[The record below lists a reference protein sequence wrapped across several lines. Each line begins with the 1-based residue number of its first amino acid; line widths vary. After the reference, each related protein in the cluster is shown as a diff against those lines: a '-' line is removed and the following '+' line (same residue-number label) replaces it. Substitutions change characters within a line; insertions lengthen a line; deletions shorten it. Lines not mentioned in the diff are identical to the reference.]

1 MKDRNSINSEIVKQI
16 RTNIIGCEC
25 QIRNQKKTISE
36 FISFDGE
43 LEFNNDFELSDVPLS
58 GPTNFVVIFKT
69 IVMLKMNENQHNS
82 HRISGEYG
90 PINLSYDNRSY
101 NLDFIDSHFSSM
113 VVY

>member
-1 MKDRNSINSEIVKQI
+1 MLERCIFIISLRSDCEGKP
-16 RTNIIGCEC
+16 TNI
-25 QIRNQKKTISE
+25 
-36 FISFDGE
+36 
-43 LEFNNDFELSDVPLS
+43 
-58 GPTNFVVIFKT
+58 IFKT